1 MAKYDFFL
9 SFAEKDGKKIAE
21 KLESVLTKKGF
32 SVFGPEE
39 QKRRT
44 TFSKDSIKR
53 FDPKGWAAIT
63 VQDAI
68 RDCSCFVPI
77 ITKSFTTDKFAFSEF
92 LSTLSKAQ
100 DRAKKILPISVLDNA
115 DHLHLLGMKDLT
127 FFPANKT
134 ADCEFAAEKLILALN
149 GEEES
154 VLLYEKLLQF
164 RKSGNDNRAAE
175 AVCKIIDLKRKLF
188 EAGFMSAKEFYEEI
202 LKLYELLS
210 TYAGAYDEDSRN
222 TANIILQTVKTLVD
236 FMAEDIKKYSVPLAE
251 NLYLV
256 AIAVRIVSYDKK
268 IRSECADI
276 IAKGNTDN
284 SCTDEKYAEQ
294 QKTFH
299 GRFEEFYSKIII
311 TGYEKEKFI
320 RETKNFTENVST
332 DLEIKHKTAKKDAVS
347 LSEEDEILCSV
358 AKFVQEGNKL
368 FYLLKDKENA
378 GEFLRCLLTSYERLL
393 NYCNIINAVEVAGE
407 CIERIAE
414 IKTELAGINEDKC
427 EDKKLE
433 NGIKSLLGLT
443 LRGSGK
449 YDVFISFKSEDSD
462 LGAKVYSFLSE
473 NLLEAFWSKVSLPK
487 LSRSEYKKAIMNA
500 LDKSKHFVLVISDL
514 SYLSA
519 DWIETETTI
528 FDAEIKEGRKPDANF
543 IFLVTDSL
551 YDEIMKANKKNL
563 PIEFR
568 SYQILK
574 MSSFRETLLDYVK

>member
-100 DRAKKILPISVLDNA
+100 DRAKKIIPISVLDNA

-127 FFPANKT
+127 FFPAKGT

-175 AVCKIIDLKRKLF
+175 TVCKIIDLKRKLF
-188 EAGFMSAKEFYEEI
+188 EAGFMSAKDFYEEL

-210 TYAGAYDEDSRN
+210 TYAGAYDEDSRK
-222 TANIILQTVKTLVD
+222 TAHVILDTIMPLVE
-236 FMAEDIKKYSVPLAE
+236 FMSEDIKKFATPLAE

-256 AIAVRIVSYDKK
+256 SITVRLITYDRK
-268 IRSECADI
+268 IRCECADVLTNGDVRNPCSD
-276 IAKGNTDN
+276 AMYVKL
-284 SCTDEKYAEQ
+284 
-294 QKTFH
+294 QKSF
-299 GRFEEFYSKIII
+299 RELFEELYSKVIL

-320 RETKNFTENVST
+320 HDTKDFIIVDKTAETS
-332 DLEIKHKTAKKDAVS
+332 HKTAEKKTVL

-358 AKFVQEGNKL
+358 AKFMHEGNKL
-368 FYLLKDKENA
+368 FDLLKNKESA

-414 IKTELAGINEDKC
+414 IKTELAGVNEEIC
-427 EDKKLE
+427 EDKRLE
-433 NGIKSLLGLT
+433 DSIKSLLGLT

-462 LGAKVYSFLSE
+462 LGSKVYSFLSE
-473 NLLEAFWSKVSLPK
+473 NLLEAFWSKVSLPQ

-514 SYLSA
+514 SYLTA
-519 DWIETETTI
+519 DWIETETTL
-528 FDAEIKEGRKPDANF
+528 FDTEIKEGRKPDANF